1 MNPALS
7 RPAPKPGKSFFVPPR
22 RRLSAWRGR
31 IAFIPAV
38 ATGLPQALSP
48 PPGTS
53 KSKLSPPA
61 RRLIPAARFT
71 CPHRAVNLSSPPG
84 DKNAVCDS

>member
-7 RPAPKPGKSFFVPPR
+7 RPAPEPGKSLFVPPR
-22 RRLSAWRGR
+22 RHPPAWRGR
-31 IAFIPAV
+31 IAFVPAV
-38 ATGLPQALSP
+38 ATRLPQALSP

-61 RRLIPAARFT
+61 RQLIPAARSA
-71 CPHRAVNLSSPPG
+71 CPRPPG
-84 DKNAVCDS
+84 TREPFVTVR